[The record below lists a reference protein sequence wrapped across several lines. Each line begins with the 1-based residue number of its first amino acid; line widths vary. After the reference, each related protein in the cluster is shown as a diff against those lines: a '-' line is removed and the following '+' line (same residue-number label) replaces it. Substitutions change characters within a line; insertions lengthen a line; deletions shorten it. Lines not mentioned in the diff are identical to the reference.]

1 MHHFGARRRPDQMRS
16 STVAP
21 LLRAVVSG
29 GVSVAGGLY
38 PRLVFPSGFAVGW
51 ADAAISTASRQ
62 SMPAGG
68 WRFEAGL
75 LYRRFSSGFACGGGW
90 RVRFR
95 PPLGGRC
102 RPEAGAPRRG
112 CCTGGSPPALP
123 VGVVGGCDFDG
134 LAAVDA
140 GRRPALR
147 DPGGQISATRAAG
160 PRRIC
165 TMEPAGTSVEITARA
180 MPRGPRQPAG
190 RRAAL
195 VIRPAGAA

>member
-68 WRFEAGL
+68 RRSEAGL
-75 LYRRFSSGFACGGGW
+75 LYRRLALRGGVAVTEDGV
-90 RVRFR
+90 VRFR
-95 PPLGGRC
+95 CALAQRVLAWRPADSLGFGCQRGERGAISTATRRSMPAGGRRSEIRAVRSRRRGLPVRAESAPWSPPVHRWKSRRGRC
-102 RPEAGAPRRG
+102 RE
-112 CCTGGSPPALP
+112 
-123 VGVVGGCDFDG
+123 
-134 LAAVDA
+134 
-140 GRRPALR
+140 GRA
-147 DPGGQISATRAAG
+147 S
-160 PRRIC
+160 
-165 TMEPAGTSVEITARA
+165 
-180 MPRGPRQPAG
+180 
-190 RRAAL
+190 
-195 VIRPAGAA
+195 RPAGARRS